1 MQTHQYDVVI
11 VGAGGAGMR
20 AALEASG
27 EARTAVISKL
37 YPTRSHTGAAQ
48 GGMAAA
54 LANVEE
60 DNWEWHTFDTVKGGD
75 YLVDQDAAEI
85 LAKEAIDSVLDL
97 EKMGLPFNRTPE
109 GRIDQRR
116 FGGHTREHGQAAV
129 RRACYAADR
138 TGHMILQTLYQNCV
152 KQQVEFYN
160 EFYVLDL
167 LTDHDLTT
175 EQLADGA
182 EVNATG
188 VVAYDLASGEI
199 HIFQAKAIIFA
210 TGGAGKIFKTT
221 SNAHTLTG
229 DGVGIIW
236 RKGLPLE
243 DMEFFQFHPT
253 GLAGLG
259 ILLTEGAR
267 GEGAILR
274 NVSGE
279 RFMERYAPT
288 IKDLAP
294 RDIVSRCMV
303 QEVAEGRGAG
313 PHRDYVL
320 LDCTHLGAEVLETKL
335 PDITEFARTYLGVDP
350 VVEPVPVMPTAHY
363 AMGGIPTN
371 NDAQVLSDNT
381 TVVPGLYAA
390 GECACVSVHGSN
402 RLGTNSLLDINV
414 FGKRAGRNAVEYV
427 KTAEFVPLPEDP
439 AAEVRGL
446 IEGLRSNQGTER
458 IAVLRKKLQDE
469 MDRKA
474 QVFRTD
480 ESLGEVLDVIEELRE
495 RFKNIHV
502 DDKGKRYNT
511 DLLEAV
517 ELGFLLDIAEVV
529 VVTAK
534 NRKESRGGH
543 MRDDY
548 PKRDDENYMQH
559 TMAYLSGDP
568 HSSSAE
574 DHISLGW
581 KPVVF
586 TKNEKGELNYPP
598 MERKY

>member
-1 MQTHQYDVVI
+1 MEFEDGDVIDGVHYHRYDVVI

-20 AALEASG
+20 AAIEAG
-27 EARTAVISKL
+27 PQARTAVITKL

-60 DNWEWHTFDTVKGGD
+60 DSWEWHTFDTVKGGD

-85 LAKEAIDSVLDL
+85 LAKEAIDAVLDL
-97 EKMGLPFNRTPE
+97 ENMGLPFNRTPE
-109 GRIDQRR
+109 GKIDQRR
-116 FGGHTREHGQAAV
+116 FGGHTRDHGKAPV

-138 TGHMILQTLYQNCV
+138 TGHMILQTLFQNCV
-152 KQQVEFYN
+152 KLGVEFYN
-160 EFYVLDL
+160 EYYALDVVM
-167 LTDHDLTT
+167 TT
-175 EQLADGA
+175 VKGKEQPSGI
-182 EVNATG
+182 
-188 VVAYDLASGEI
+188 VAYELSTGEI
-199 HIFQAKAIIFA
+199 HVFQAKAIVFA
-210 TGGAGKIFKTT
+210 TGGFGKIYKTT

-274 NVSGE
+274 NGLGE

-303 QEVAEGRGAG
+303 QEVAEGRGGG
-313 PHRDYVL
+313 PHKDYVY

-350 VVEPVPVMPTAHY
+350 VFEPVPVMPTAHY

-371 NDAQVLSDNT
+371 VKAEVLRDND

-414 FGKRAGRNAVEYV
+414 FGKRAGNNAVAYA
-427 KTAEFVPLPEDP
+427 KTVDWTPLPDNP
-439 AAEVRGL
+439 ADFVTGL
-446 IEGLRSNQGTER
+446 VADFKNSTGTER
-458 IAVLRKKLQDE
+458 IAHLRKELQEE
-469 MDRKA
+469 MDRNA

-480 ESLGEVLDVIEELRE
+480 ESLEKVTQTIHTLRE
-495 RFKNIHV
+495 RYKNVSIQ
-502 DDKGKRYNT
+502 DKGKRFNT
-511 DLLEAV
+511 DLLEAI
-517 ELGFLLDIAEVV
+517 ELGFLLDLAEVV
-529 VVTAK
+529 VFSAR

-548 PKRDDENYMQH
+548 PNRDDATYMKH
-559 TMAYLSGDP
+559 TMAYLTGDP
-568 HSSSAE
+568 HSADAA
-574 DHISLGW
+574 DHITLDW
-581 KPVVF
+581 KPVVI
-586 TKNEKGELNYPP
+586 TNYQP